1 MLTHIAVAHLHLI
14 ISQNES
20 NPQICGAVR
29 TFIAGFLDSYRA
41 SAPLASTDFNRQALV
56 AYGREMVNALEFFAT
71 ELEESGRKHV
81 LDAGVRSLRSAGV
94 EVDVKLDDVGGILWD
109 EMLR

>member
-1 MLTHIAVAHLHLI
+1 
-14 ISQNES
+14 
-20 NPQICGAVR
+20 
-29 TFIAGFLDSYRA
+29 
-41 SAPLASTDFNRQALV
+41 
-56 AYGREMVNALEFFAT
+56 MVNALEFFAT